1 MSDVLEFYH
10 AHKAKINAWAVDTSH
25 PELAAYARTIK
36 KEVARTE
43 EENAQVLANLGE
55 EERQF
60 VIENG
65 LDLNQLIQSRM
76 KKAQEE
82 G

>member
-1 MSDVLEFYH
+1 MNGVLEFYH
-10 AHKAKINAWAVDTSH
+10 SHKAKIDAWAVDTSH
-25 PELAAYARTIK
+25 PELAAYARTIQI
-36 KEVARTE
+36 EVAQIE
-43 EENAQVLANLGE
+43 ERNTQVLANLGE